1 MRERS
6 CNVSAVVGR
15 TESLNRHDSCRGIFC
30 RRIFNRS
37 ARSVERYRTL
47 LAGAVCALALALL
60 AGVMH
65 AQALPTFAT
74 PQQLVNAMVV
84 QERESAAKHELY
96 DYISVEKSDRT
107 GGHTWT
113 ERVVETSLG
122 KVRMLLAIDGKPLD
136 AAQQQAEHDRL
147 KSILADPRAF
157 EASEAARMGDESKSR
172 LMLDDLN
179 KGFILDHV
187 ELVNGVWHVNF
198 HPNPDFSPSGMQERV
213 LHGMSGWLAIDAKDL
228 RLVHIEA
235 RLPNDVS
242 IGFGILA
249 TIKAGSHFESDR
261 QYLDGHWRTTKVI
274 SDIRGK
280 AILFKSVARD
290 SVMTRSDFKYLDPSV
305 TLAQAV
311 AIAEQ
316 P

>member
-1 MRERS
+1 VGVRGPELTLSVTSSVVAAEKRGRAMRERS

-122 KVRMLLAIDGKPLD
+122 KVRMLLAIDGKPL
-136 AAQQQAEHDRL
+136 
-147 KSILADPRAF
+147 
-157 EASEAARMGDESKSR
+157 AARLLAARAAAPCTAPYGCAARAASSRAASAASRADAEVHQVAVAHHHRALLLPHLSQPHARTPQVVGVDEER
-172 LMLDDLN
+172 RWTD
-179 KGFILDHV
+179 
-187 ELVNGVWHVNF
+187 ECQRAA
-198 HPNPDFSPSGMQERV
+198 PDQ
-213 LHGMSGWLAIDAKDL
+213 
-228 RLVHIEA
+228 
-235 RLPNDVS
+235 
-242 IGFGILA
+242 
-249 TIKAGSHFESDR
+249 
-261 QYLDGHWRTTKVI
+261 RTT
-274 SDIRGK
+274 
-280 AILFKSVARD
+280 F
-290 SVMTRSDFKYLDPSV
+290 
-305 TLAQAV
+305 
-311 AIAEQ
+311 
-316 P
+316 